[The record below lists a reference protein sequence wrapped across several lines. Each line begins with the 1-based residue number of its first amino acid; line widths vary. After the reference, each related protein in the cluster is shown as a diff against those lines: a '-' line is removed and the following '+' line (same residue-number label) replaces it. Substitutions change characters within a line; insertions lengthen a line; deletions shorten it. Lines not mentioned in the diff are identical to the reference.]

1 MCTTCLLFSSLRP
14 LLLKS
19 MPLFKGGVQDDNLTN
34 PTAFRSWDD
43 ICQTKENGGL
53 GIRDLYIV
61 NKSLLTQASW
71 NIVTNKN
78 PFLTSVLKAYY
89 HNTSFWIANTSG
101 PRSIFWSSILQVKK
115 SCAAT
120 LSTKSMQGTVPFG
133 PRLGVLFGT
142 PYMTIYFY
150 LSLTLPYLQQFLA
163 FGCLTLVLGMFS
175 LFLMSLIT
183 RLYRQSLCCRLS
195 LVTI

>member
-1 MCTTCLLFSSLRP
+1 
-14 LLLKS
+14 

-78 PFLTSVLKAYY
+78 PFLTSVLKA
-89 HNTSFWIANTSG
+89 
-101 PRSIFWSSILQVKK
+101 
-115 SCAAT
+115 
-120 LSTKSMQGTVPFG
+120 
-133 PRLGVLFGT
+133 
-142 PYMTIYFY
+142 
-150 LSLTLPYLQQFLA
+150 
-163 FGCLTLVLGMFS
+163 
-175 LFLMSLIT
+175 
-183 RLYRQSLCCRLS
+183 
-195 LVTI
+195 